1 MLIFSYV
8 GEEGSTKCLCKQK
21 KNKSLKNL
29 KLQVIKLGPLN
40 KKNIKKK

>member
-21 KNKSLKNL
+21 KEITEKSEIASNKTGTSK
-29 KLQVIKLGPLN
+29 
-40 KKNIKKK
+40 